1 MLGKTYQRGNM
12 KEYITAKELQEIIGT
27 GYQSAM
33 KIIDEVRN
41 EMKQKNYLIP
51 NCRQKVALKRLVEK
65 RLGIK

>member
-1 MLGKTYQRGNM
+1 M
-12 KEYITAKELQEIIGT
+12 KEYITAKELQELIGI

-33 KIIDEVRN
+33 KIINEVRT

-51 NCRQKVALKRLVEK
+51 SCRKKVALKRLVEK

>member
-1 MLGKTYQRGNM
+1 M

-33 KIIDEVRN
+33 KIIEEVRS

-51 NCRQKVALKRLVEK
+51 SCRQKVALKRLVEK

>member
-1 MLGKTYQRGNM
+1 M
-12 KEYITAKELQEIIGT
+12 KEYITAKELQVITGT

-33 KIIDEVRN
+33 KIIDEVRE

-51 NCRQKVALKRLVEK
+51 KSRQKVALKRLIEK

>member
-1 MLGKTYQRGNM
+1 M
-12 KEYITAKELQEIIGT
+12 KEYITAKELQQLIGT

-33 KIIDEVRN
+33 KIIDEVRE

-51 NCRQKVALKRLVEK
+51 KCRQKVALKRLIEK